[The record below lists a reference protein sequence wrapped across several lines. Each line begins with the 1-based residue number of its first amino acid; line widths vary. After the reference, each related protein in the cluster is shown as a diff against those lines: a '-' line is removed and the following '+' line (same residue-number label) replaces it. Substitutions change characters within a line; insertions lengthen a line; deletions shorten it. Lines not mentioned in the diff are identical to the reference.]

1 VERLGVLADLYLARL
16 MRTQDPTPTYE
27 QYKEVL
33 PRRPTFARDQFVQ
46 KIFTQNAIL
55 VPLLELIARG
65 ALFTPPPSHR
75 TTAPQC
81 FQFRTHSTAHATRM
95 SPHTPRH
102 TTHAHDTQSRRF
114 CTGVWR

>member
-65 ALFTPPPSHR
+65 ALFAPLPPHHR
-75 TTAPQC
+75 AAALSV
-81 FQFRTHSTAHATRM
+81 RTHSTAHATRM